1 MRPGVNGTAG
11 QSEEIRSS
19 PYVRAIDIL
28 KQRDVVSKDR
38 GTESNRAGEPANGVQ
53 EERRQT
59 ERVPLH
65 LKGASCLVDPGYI
78 EFAIFDLSAAGIG
91 LLSDRYLEP
100 GRRMRVN
107 FNYVIGAEIEV
118 IYCELADPD
127 EERGESRYRIG
138 GRFTHGAFDEE
149 MFSLVKRIVAE

>member
-1 MRPGVNGTAG
+1 M
-11 QSEEIRSS
+11 
-19 PYVRAIDIL
+19 RAIDIL
-28 KQRDVVSKDR
+28 KQRDVVSNDR
-38 GTESNRAGEPANGVQ
+38 GTESNRAGEPATGVR

-78 EFAIFDLSAAGIG
+78 EFPIFDLSAAGIG

-118 IYCELADPD
+118 IYCEPADTV
-127 EERGESRYRIG
+127 EEPQEPRFKVG
-138 GRFTHGAFDEE
+138 GRFVLGAFDEE
-149 MFSLVKRIVAE
+149 MLSLVKRIVAE